1 MRNALSYLTMSISA
15 VTLATVVATATFG
28 SANVGMWMMNLVST
42 VVPWVILFL
51 FVTALVGELIG
62 RALFYSVVTPTT
74 MPGSLFLNNRGFEQL
89 ARDTGLAN
97 NQTVGVFP
105 H

>member
-1 MRNALSYLTMSISA
+1 MRNALSYLTMSVSA
-15 VTLATVVATATFG
+15 ATLATVIATAAFG
-28 SANVGMWMMNLVST
+28 SSHGEMVSLVSS
-42 VVPWVILFL
+42 VVPWIILFL
-51 FVTALVGELIG
+51 FVTALAGELIG

-89 ARDTGLAN
+89 AIDSGLAKDHA
-97 NQTVGVFP
+97 VGVFP